1 MKKFSSINEVLDFA
15 VNKEIESHIFYM
27 ELADFVEQPEMAEV
41 LTNLAMEELKH
52 KAVLESI
59 QAGRT
64 TLNEKEVGNLGV
76 TETVK
81 DVNPDAKM
89 DYVEMLVVGMK
100 REEIARQL
108 YTDLASIAQPR
119 QIRDIFLKLAQ
130 QEADHKLRF
139 ELEYDLMTF

>member
-1 MKKFSSINEVLDFA
+1 MKIFNSINEVLDFA
-15 VNKEIESHIFYM
+15 INKEIESHNFYM

-41 LTNLAMEELKH
+41 LTDLALEELRH

-59 QAGRT
+59 KAGQIA
-64 TLNEKEVGNLGV
+64 LNEKEIGNLGI

-100 REEIARQL
+100 KEEIARRL
-108 YTDLASIAQPR
+108 YTDLASIVQNR
-119 QIRDIFLKLAQ
+119 QIRDIFMKLAQ

-139 ELEYDLMTF
+139 EIEYDLMTF

>member
-81 DVNPDAKM
+81 DVNPDVKM
-89 DYVEMLVVGMK
+89 GYVEMLVVGMK

-108 YTDLASIAQPR
+108 YTDLASIAQNR

>member
-81 DVNPDAKM
+81 EVNPDAKM

-108 YTDLASIAQPR
+108 YTDLASIAQNR

>member
-59 QAGRT
+59 QAGRN

>member
-1 MKKFSSINEVLDFA
+1 
-15 VNKEIESHIFYM
+15 M

>member
-1 MKKFSSINEVLDFA
+1 
-15 VNKEIESHIFYM
+15 
-27 ELADFVEQPEMAEV
+27 MAEV

>member
-59 QAGRT
+59 QAGRN

-81 DVNPDAKM
+81 DVNLDAKM

>member
-1 MKKFSSINEVLDFA
+1 MKIFNSINEVLDFA
-15 VNKEIESHIFYM
+15 INKEIESHNFYT

-41 LTNLAMEELKH
+41 LTDLALEELRH

-59 QAGRT
+59 KAGQIA
-64 TLNEKEVGNLGV
+64 LNEKEIGNLGI

-100 REEIARQL
+100 KEEIARRL
-108 YTDLASIAQPR
+108 YTDLASIVQNR
-119 QIRDIFLKLAQ
+119 QIRDIFMKLAQ

-139 ELEYDLMTF
+139 EIEYDLMTF